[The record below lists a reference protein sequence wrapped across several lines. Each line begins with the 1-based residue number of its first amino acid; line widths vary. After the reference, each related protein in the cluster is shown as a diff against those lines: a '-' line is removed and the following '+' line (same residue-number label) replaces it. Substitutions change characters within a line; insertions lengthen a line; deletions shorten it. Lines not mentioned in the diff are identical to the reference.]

1 MRETLDRELRI
12 RSVQLPERRKQ
23 MYFRSIYS
31 GQVYKLDFIPKGEG
45 WELATEQEYIEY
57 FEALEKAMHIRPEK

>member
-1 MRETLDRELRI
+1 
-12 RSVQLPERRKQ
+12 

-45 WELATEQEYIEY
+45 WELATEQEYIDY
-57 FEALEKAMHIRPEK
+57 IQALERAMLISPEK